1 MSINSYEALFEKCT
15 AGEVP
20 YDYQLRIAN
29 EGFPDQINA
38 PTGAGK
44 TLAVVLGWLYRR
56 RFHPDP
62 EVRKAT
68 PHWLVICQPMRTLVE
83 QVRDNVDQWLTAA
96 ELNFDEK
103 RVNDPQYQ
111 PVHRFVFMGG
121 EPTSKNDWRLSA
133 EEDAIIIGTQ
143 DLLLSKALNR
153 GFGSSR
159 NLWPVEFGVLNSGC
173 QWVFDEI
180 QLLGPGVPTGRQ
192 LEAFRSSEKNKAL
205 LPHGSTWMSA
215 TIDEKVL
222 ITVDNPTAGSRIE
235 LSDKDRNGH
244 LKKRLEAPKTLG
256 EWVLPTEAKQ
266 RIRELASRTI
276 EAHQLG
282 TLTLAIVNTVADAQA
297 LHAAVVKLNPQSKVI
312 LVHSRF
318 RRADRA
324 RLVRTLTEAPEG
336 TGMICISTQ
345 VVEAGMDLDAAV
357 IITEAAPWSSIVQ
370 RLGRC
375 NRAGNL
381 EHAMAHWFTPAKPDK
396 PNPYEADEVGQA
408 IATLRSL
415 EGQQVKP
422 DGLAA
427 IGPEA
432 TQKLH
437 PVLRRRDLDNLFD
450 TSPEIG
456 GSDIDVSPFVR
467 EPDDR
472 TVSIA
477 WRELG
482 NDPNEGKGE
491 RVPNQA
497 EICPAPL
504 GKDLDEWI
512 KRNTVYRYDH
522 IDRNWVKVA
531 NRDKRE
537 LRPNMILLT
546 DFVSGGYTAER
557 GWEPGEKAVVPGL
570 LGDDD
575 NSVEE
580 IAEATDAT
588 DDDSASIEQK
598 FWVTLSTHLLDTER
612 AASNLCQVSGI
623 AESYANV
630 VITGAKLHDI
640 GKAHSVFQDTMR
652 RCSQDSPTF
661 DNYVPLAK
669 SGPVAKS
676 GESFRAK
683 HKQKFFRHER
693 ASALALLG
701 EASPALDHLP
711 EEDRFLCIYLI
722 AAHHGRIRMT
732 LRSMPKEKPGYV
744 FGVKDAEALPSVHI
758 GDSQTIEATLSPSQY
773 TGLGLADDGT
783 QPWQE
788 RAAALYDRLGPFA
801 LAYLET
807 LVRLSDWKASSNPT
821 KDDEVSI

>member
-1 MSINSYEALFEKCT
+1 MTTDSYERLFATCT
-15 AGEVP
+15 GGEEP
-20 YDYQLRIAN
+20 YDYQMRIAN

-44 TLAVVLGWLYRR
+44 TLAIVLGWLYRR

-62 EVRKAT
+62 EVRRET

-83 QVRDNVDQWLTAA
+83 QVRDNVDQWLKAA
-96 ELNFDEK
+96 ELSFDEA
-103 RVNDPQYQ
+103 RVNDPDYQ

-159 NLWPVEFGVLNSGC
+159 NLWPVEFGVLNNGC

-180 QLLGPGVPTGRQ
+180 QLMGPGVPTGRQ
-192 LEAFRSSEKNKAL
+192 LEAFRNANEAL
-205 LPHGSTWMSA
+205 LPHKSTWMSA
-215 TIDEKVL
+215 TIDEKILV
-222 ITVDNPTAGSRIE
+222 TVDNPTAGSRIE
-235 LSDKDRNGH
+235 LSGKDRNSH
-244 LKKRLEAPKTLG
+244 LKKRLEAPKTLS
-256 EWVLPTEAKQ
+256 EWGLPTDGKQ
-266 RIRELASRTI
+266 RIKQLAAQTVGV
-276 EAHQLG
+276 HQQG

-297 LHAAVVKLNPQSKVI
+297 LHAAVVKLNPQATVL

-324 RLVRTLTEAPEG
+324 RLVRTLTEKPTERG
-336 TGMICISTQ
+336 TICISTQ

-357 IITEAAPWSSIVQ
+357 MITEAAPWSSIVQ

-381 EHAMAHWFTPAKPDK
+381 ESAMVYWFTPAKPDK
-396 PNPYEADEVGQA
+396 PNPYEAGEVGQA

-432 TQKLH
+432 IPKLH
-437 PVLRRRDLDNLFD
+437 PVLRKRDLDNLFD

-467 EPDDR
+467 ELDDR

-482 NDPNEGKGE
+482 KDPNEGKGQ
-491 RVPNQA
+491 RIPNQA

-522 IDRNWVKVA
+522 IDRNWVKVT

-546 DFVSGGYTAER
+546 DFSSGGYTAER
-557 GWEPGEKAVVPGL
+557 GWEPGEKTVVPGL
-570 LGDDD
+570 LGEDD
-575 NSVEE
+575 NSVKE

-588 DDDSASIEQK
+588 DDDSASVDQK

-612 AASNLCQVSGI
+612 AASYLCRVSGI
-623 AESYANV
+623 ARSFENV
-630 VITGAKLHDI
+630 VVTGARLHDI
-640 GKAHSVFQDTMR
+640 GKAHKVFQDTMR

-661 DNYVPLAK
+661 DNYGPMAK

-676 GESFRAK
+676 GASFRAK
-683 HKQKFFRHER
+683 HKQKFFRHEL

-701 EASPALDHLP
+701 DASPALDHLP

-722 AAHHGRIRMT
+722 AAHHGRIRMS
-732 LRSMPKEKPGYV
+732 LRSMPREQPGYV
-744 FGVKDAEALPSVHI
+744 FGVKDAEVLPSVHI
-758 GDSQTIEATLSPSQY
+758 GDSQTIEAILSPSRY

-783 QPWQE
+783 KPWQE
-788 RAAALYDRLGPFA
+788 RASSLYKRLGPFA